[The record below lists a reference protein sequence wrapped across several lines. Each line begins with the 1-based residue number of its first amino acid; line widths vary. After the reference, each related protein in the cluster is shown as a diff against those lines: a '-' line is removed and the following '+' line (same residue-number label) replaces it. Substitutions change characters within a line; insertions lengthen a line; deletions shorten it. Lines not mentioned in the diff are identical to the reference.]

1 MRRLRVNLD
10 LEHVLIVGPALRR
23 STEVGWT
30 NATHVAHR
38 HGAGAVLSVIGH
50 TAGCTLTS
58 VESGEEGVSVHYR
71 NRISGFST
79 RMICNNDRGLLTY
92 AC

>member
-23 STEVGWT
+23 STEIGWA
-30 NATHVAHR
+30 NAAHVAHR
-38 HGAGAVLSVIGH
+38 HGAGAVLSVIRH

-58 VESGEEGVSVHYR
+58 IESCEEGVSVHYS
-71 NRISGFST
+71 NQISEFST
-79 RMICNNDRGLLTY
+79 RMIGKNDRGF
-92 AC
+92 

>member
-23 STEVGWT
+23 STEIGRA
-30 NATHVAHR
+30 NAAHVAHR

-58 VESGEEGVSVHYR
+58 VESREEGVSVHYR
-71 NRISGFST
+71 NRMSGFST
-79 RMICNNDRGLLTY
+79 RMIYNGDRGF
-92 AC
+92 